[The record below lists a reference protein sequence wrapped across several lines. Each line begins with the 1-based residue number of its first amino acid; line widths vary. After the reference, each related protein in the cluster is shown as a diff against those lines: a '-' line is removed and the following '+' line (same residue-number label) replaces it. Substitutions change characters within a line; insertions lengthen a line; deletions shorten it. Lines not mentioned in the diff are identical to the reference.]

1 MDDAGTWLGEKQSYQ
16 VKGTHDWT
24 RIQTVVDNA
33 PANTKKIR
41 VSVGLNAGTGTAY
54 FDGIQ
59 LEKGSVLSA
68 YNLVENA
75 GFEQKMDA

>member
-1 MDDAGTWLGEKQSYQ
+1 MIGHGFKPLLTM
-16 VKGTHDWT
+16 H
-24 RIQTVVDNA
+24 RPIQ
-33 PANTKKIR
+33 KKIR